1 MRGTGDEGTGDEGA
15 GDEGAGNTCSP
26 PREAK
31 QHTWLQSGSAHGG
44 GSFTQFQL
52 YLTAVQLNSEPTQ
65 LRVESTEVRA
75 KQSPCAMTDQST
87 EPMRHETL

>member
-1 MRGTGDEGTGDEGA
+1 MRGTGDEGTGDEGTGDEGA
-15 GDEGAGNTCSP
+15 GDEGTGDEGAGDGGAGNTCSP

-65 LRVESTEVRA
+65 LRV
-75 KQSPCAMTDQST
+75 QSQT
-87 EPMRHETL
+87 EPMRHD

>member
-1 MRGTGDEGTGDEGA
+1 MRGTGDEGA
-15 GDEGAGNTCSP
+15 GHTCSP

-65 LRVESTEVRA
+65 LRVQSQTEPMRHDADQSTEPMR
-75 KQSPCAMTDQST
+75 AMTDQST

>member
-1 MRGTGDEGTGDEGA
+1 MTKLPKASRAVKEKVAGEPAVKAVGRGEVEEEA

-52 YLTAVQLNSEPTQ
+52 YLKAVQLN
-65 LRVESTEVRA
+65 
-75 KQSPCAMTDQST
+75 
-87 EPMRHETL
+87 